1 MRSMWKCIP
10 ALALVLGIAVAFS
23 GRTAADEPGVRVIRA
38 TRVETPPE
46 IDGLLDDPAWRV
58 ASWFDDFVQQR
69 PIFGA
74 TPTERTEIAV
84 VFDDEHLYVGAR
96 CHTSDPESV
105 VSWLTPRDRSRDF
118 DVIAISIS
126 PRGDGLTGYL
136 FRVNPHGVQRD
147 AALSEDGRRD
157 ASWDAVWEAETRITD
172 EHWSAEFAIPIDE
185 LRFPE
190 GRETWGFQ
198 VSRWV
203 AGKQESSTFNPVPP
217 EASGWVSNAGLLAGV
232 EGIEPEL
239 PLSITPELFGS
250 YRDTTEEF
258 YGRGEEGFDWGVGGY
273 AKAGIAPDLV
283 LDVAINPDFGQ
294 VEVDQAVLNLSAY
307 ETRFAEKRPFFLEGA
322 GTYSTPIQLFYT
334 RRLGGPPRAPVDL
347 GDTEWVSGG
356 PASTPILG
364 AAKLS
369 GRSPGGLTVGVIESV
384 MMPTEL
390 EVTDDATGEAY
401 QRRSSPWTNAAVVRL
416 AVEPDEGSTFG
427 LLTTAFNPEG
437 SNGSYAGG
445 VDWDVT
451 SDDRMYAFRGQLAGS
466 LRFEGVPGMEPS
478 QGAAVWTQLARQ
490 GGEHLRVW
498 ANFQAL
504 GPGFDP
510 NDLGFLSRDD
520 IHTTSAH
527 VQLRQVERWGPI
539 LSGYTGVRPKMSWN
553 FDGVSLGQGG
563 DVYVKVKWQSSL
575 VTEVG
580 LFGDTARY
588 DDRETR
594 GGPPLELP
602 ARVGAWFWGRTSQH
616 APVGM
621 RLWVMAHSE
630 PWGYELE
637 VEPTF
642 ELRVGRVELELSP
655 GYERDEGEKAW
666 VDTLA
671 DGAGDDLTVIGRRD
685 MDTFD
690 ITLKGALVIVRD
702 LTFQLSGQVLTAR
715 ADYSRYRYLYA
726 DRTTELADYPD
737 ASADFASADLRVQA
751 LLRWEYLPGSAAY
764 LVYTHF
770 GLGTVDTDDHSI
782 GTAFESLDAPEREQV
797 FMLKLSHRFG

>member
-1 MRSMWKCIP
+1 MWKCI
-10 ALALVLGIAVAFS
+10 LGLTLVVCAAFS
-23 GRTAADEPGVRVIRA
+23 ASRVTAADETQRRVATAVRI
-38 TRVETPPE
+38 ETPPT
-46 IDGLLDDPAWRV
+46 IDGLLDDPAWST
-58 ASWFDDFVQQR
+58 AIWYDDFVQQR
-69 PIFGA
+69 PVYGA
-74 TPTERTEIAV
+74 TPTERTEVAV
-84 VFDDEHLYVGAR
+84 VFDDEHVFIGAR
-96 CHTSDPESV
+96 CHTSDPRTM

-118 DVIAISIS
+118 DVIAISLS

-147 AALSEDGRRD
+147 AALSEDGVRD
-157 ASWDAVWEAETRITD
+157 ASWDAVWTAETHID
-172 EHWSAEFAIPIDE
+172 EDRWTAEFAIPIDE

-198 VSRWV
+198 VARWM
-203 AGKQESSTFNPVPP
+203 AGKQESATFNPVPP

-232 EGIEPEL
+232 EEIEPQL
-239 PLSITPELFGS
+239 PLSVTPEAFVS
-250 YRDTTEEF
+250 YRDTTDEF
-258 YGRGEEGFDWGVGGY
+258 YGRGEEGFDFGIGGY
-273 AKAGIAPDLV
+273 GKIGLAPDLV
-283 LDVAINPDFGQ
+283 LDLAVNPDFGQ

-322 GTYSTPIQLFYT
+322 GTFSTPIQLFYS
-334 RRLGGPPRAPVDL
+334 RRLGGPPRSPVDL
-347 GDTEWVSGG
+347 TGTEWVSGG
-356 PASTPILG
+356 PSSTPILG

-369 GRSPGGLTVGVIESV
+369 GRSSGGLTVGVIEAV

-390 EVTDDATGEAY
+390 ELTDDATGEVHD
-401 QRRSSPWTNAAVVRL
+401 RLSSRWTNAAVVRL
-416 AVEPDEGSTFG
+416 AVEPIEGSTFG
-427 LLTTAFNPEG
+427 VLATAFNPDDT
-437 SNGSYAGG
+437 NGAYTGG
-445 VDWDVT
+445 VDWDLVT
-451 SDDRMYAFRGQLAGS
+451 DDRMYALRGQLAGS

-490 GGEHLRVW
+490 GGEHLRLW
-498 ANFQAL
+498 ANFNAL

-520 IHTTSAH
+520 IHTTSLH
-527 VQLRQVERWGPI
+527 VQLRQSEQWGPI
-539 LSGYTGVRPKMSWN
+539 LNGYAGVRPKMSWN
-553 FDGVSLGQGG
+553 FDGLDLGRGG
-563 DVYVKVKWQSSL
+563 DVYAKVKWQNSL

-580 LFGDTARY
+580 VFGDTSRF

-602 ARVGAWFWGRTSQH
+602 ARVGGWFWGRTSEH

-630 PWGYELE
+630 MWGYEFE
-637 VEPTF
+637 VAPTF
-642 ELRVGRVELELSP
+642 ELRVGRVELELTP
-655 GYERDEGEKAW
+655 GYARDVGEKAW
-666 VDTLA
+666 VDTLT
-671 DGAGDDLTVIGRRD
+671 DDAGDDLTVIGRRD

-690 ITLKGALVIVRD
+690 FTLKGALVIIRD

-715 ADYSRYRYLYA
+715 ADYSRYRYLYN
-726 DRTTELADYPD
+726 DQTTEIADYPD
-737 ASADFASADLRVQA
+737 DSADFATADLRAQA
-751 LLRWEYLPGSAAY
+751 LLRWEYLPGSAVY

-782 GTAFESLDAPEREQV
+782 GTAFKSLDDPEHEQV